1 MTKNEDFRNGDTD
14 PSHPPFSSDPIER
27 EVEGFDTTPSPDP
40 AGELGVPGGMIGMNE
55 FDPQLPSPDPDHGL
69 TPHQAVAQQDQMLA
83 DREAIEADPKLAAA
97 AAAAGDPEADEE
109 AVTLTRTQL
118 IWRRFSRQKTA
129 MVGLV
134 GFILIVLFALIGP
147 FISPWEFRQ
156 VDNTA
161 FLKPPNSVHWFGTGQ
176 TGRDLFAMTIEGLR
190 KSLIIGLAVA
200 AIQTFVAAMIG
211 ASAAFF
217 GRFYD
222 KAVLWVIDLLLVIP
236 SFLLIAII
244 TQKMAGQKSS
254 TLTFVLLL
262 AAFGWMLTAR
272 VVRSMTLSVVSLDY
286 VRAAKYMSVP
296 PLATITRHIIPNVAS
311 FLIIDFT
318 LGVVNAVM
326 METVLSYFGFG
337 VQPPETSLGVLLS
350 EGQKMATSFPW
361 TFLAPAT
368 FLTAMLIFIN
378 FMGDGLRDAID
389 PTSKSGGEV

>member
-1 MTKNEDFRNGDTD
+1 MKNDDFFDGTTD
-14 PSHPPFSSDPIER
+14 PDHPRFSSDPIKR
-27 EVEGFDTTPSPDP
+27 EEEGYNTTPEPDP
-40 AGELGVPGGMIGMNE
+40 AGELGVPGGSIGMDE
-55 FDPQLPSPDPDHGL
+55 FVPEMPSPSPDGEL
-69 TPHQAVAQQDQMLA
+69 SPHEATVRADQALA
-83 DREAIEADPKLAAA
+83 DREAIESDPELAAA
-97 AAAAGDPEADEE
+97 AAKAGDPEADEKE
-109 AVTLTRTQL
+109 GVTLTRTQL
-118 IWRRFSRQKTA
+118 IWRRFSRSKTA

-134 GFILIVLFALIGP
+134 GFAFIVLFALLGP
-147 FISPWEFRQ
+147 FISPWEYKQ

-161 FLKPPNSVHWFGTGQ
+161 FLKPPSSDHWFGTGQ
-176 TGRDLFAMTIEGLR
+176 TGRDLFAMVVEGLR

-200 AIQTFVAAMIG
+200 AIQTVVAALIG
-211 ASAAFF
+211 SSAAFF
-217 GRFYD
+217 GRFFD

-244 TQKMAGQKSS
+244 TQRMGGSNAS
-254 TLTFVLLL
+254 TITFIFLL

-296 PLATITRHIIPNVAS
+296 SFATITRHIIPNVAS

-350 EGQKMATSFPW
+350 EGQKMATAFPW

-368 FLTAMLIFIN
+368 FLTLMLIFIN